1 VQSAI
6 SEAQEE
12 SLRNNNERSYSNL
25 TSVAREAFQFNTGM
39 NPKPGKEDHPDI
51 CDLFLNFNNPGSNS
65 TLYPSS
71 HGAALEGF
79 GDDDVRSVFS
89 EDNEDNYVDL
99 SSFNQQIGSHE
110 PGNTVAMSSSSEID
124 SDEAFCSK
132 LSDTS

>member
-12 SLRNNNERSYSNL
+12 SLRNNERSYSNIH
-25 TSVAREAFQFNTGM
+25 SVAREAFHFNTDM
-39 NPKPGKEDHPDI
+39 NPKAGKESHPDI

-71 HGAALEGF
+71 HGAALEGL

-99 SSFNQQIGSHE
+99 SSFNQ
-110 PGNTVAMSSSSEID
+110 
-124 SDEAFCSK
+124 
-132 LSDTS
+132 